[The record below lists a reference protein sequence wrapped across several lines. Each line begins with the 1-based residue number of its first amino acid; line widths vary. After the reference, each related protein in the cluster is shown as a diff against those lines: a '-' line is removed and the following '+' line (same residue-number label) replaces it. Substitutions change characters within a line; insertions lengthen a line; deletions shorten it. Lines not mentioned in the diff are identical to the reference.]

1 MRSLLILTMA
11 VPLAVGL
18 TAAPGQ
24 NTARGTVTGVRVARG
39 GNAGEFVFT
48 VQGRNPCG
56 AVHFEYGDGQY
67 MTHPI
72 ERLPVT
78 IGYQYSDTGDFNVRV
93 QGMANC
99 EGSVSTNVRVTR
111 VQAQQQP
118 APDPDIEPGRGRG
131 RGRGQQTMDMRFA
144 GMDTNRDG
152 VVTRAEWRGSLRSFE
167 VHDWNGDNRLS
178 GDEVRVGAAWPDR
191 GADQNNWTMARFRV
205 MDRNG
210 DGRLVR
216 GEWLYDIEDF
226 RRVDRNADNR
236 LELSEFLVGDV
247 DDDRGDRFT
256 DLDVNND
263 ERLDPAEWHGNV
275 AAFRWLDR
283 NNDGLLSRAE
293 VIGSTDVLEDL
304 PGTAV
309 RETPRRVTVGARYPW
324 IDTTI
329 DLGAGDSL
337 SITAAGRIMFS
348 PSDGDVAEPGGAPGR
363 RATSAAPMP
372 DVEIGTLLGRI
383 GDGEPFVVGAYLDSR
398 RAPRGGRLYLMV
410 NDDILRDN
418 SGEFQVSVV
427 ITERQ

>member
-1 MRSLLILTMA
+1 MRSLTILTMA
-11 VPLAVGL
+11 VLLAVGL

-24 NTARGTVTGVRVARG
+24 NTARGTVTGVQVARG
-39 GNAGEFVFT
+39 GNAGEFAFT

-78 IGYQYSDTGDFNVRV
+78 IGYQYTDTGTFNVRV

-99 EGSVSTNVRVTR
+99 EGSVATNVRVTR
-111 VQAQQQP
+111 VQARPQST
-118 APDPDIEPGRGRG
+118 PDPGNEPARGRG
-131 RGRGQQTMDMRFA
+131 RQTIDMRFA

-152 VVTRAEWRGSLRSFE
+152 VVTRAEWRGSPRSFE
-167 VHDWNGDNRLS
+167 LHDWNGDNRLS
-178 GDEVRVGAAWPDR
+178 GDEVRPGAAWPDR
-191 GADQNNWTMARFRV
+191 GADQNNWTMERFRA
-205 MDRNG
+205 MDRNQ

-216 GEWLYDIEDF
+216 GEWLYDVEDF
-226 RRVDRNADNR
+226 RRVDRNGDNR

-256 DLDVNND
+256 DLDLNGD
-263 ERLDPAEWHGNV
+263 DRLDPDEWHGNV

-293 VIGSTDVLEDL
+293 VIGSTDVLDDL
-304 PGTAV
+304 SGGGAGA
-309 RETPRRVTVGARYPW
+309 TPRRVTIGARYPW

-329 DLGAGDSL
+329 DVRAGDSI

-372 DVEIGTLLGRI
+372 NVEIGTLLGRI
-383 GDGEPFVVGAYLDSR
+383 GDGEPFVVGDYLDSR
-398 RAPRGGRLYLMV
+398 RAPRAGRLYLMV
-410 NDDILRDN
+410 NDDILQDN
-418 SGEFQVSVV
+418 SGEFQASVV
-427 ITERQ
+427 ITGRQ